1 MEIEKARVLGF
12 CFGVKRAIEL
22 IEKAADEGHTVET
35 LGAVVHNKTVTDNL
49 QRRGVLVIN
58 SLSEA
63 TGPVVA
69 ISSHG
74 AGPETARQI
83 KALNLRAVDATCPR
97 VLSAQRTAEEL
108 SANGFRVI
116 VFGDASHPEVKGILG
131 WARGNGTASLDA
143 EAILAADPT
152 QRLGILSQ
160 TTQNRASFANF
171 VSRITERWLPGGKEI
186 RAVNTICQATA
197 QRQFAASE
205 LAGKADIMIVVGG
218 RTSSNTKQLAEV
230 CRNAGTETHLIE
242 TAEDIDPAWLTGRRH
257 AGVTAGTS
265 TPEEAIDAV
274 VERLRK
280 LAGA

>member
-12 CFGVKRAIEL
+12 CFGVKRAVAL
-22 IEKAADEGHTVET
+22 IEKAAHEGNTLET

-49 QRRGVLVIN
+49 QRRGVRVIHN
-58 SLSEA
+58 LSEA
-63 TGPVVA
+63 KGPAVA

-74 AGPETARQI
+74 TGPDTARQI
-83 KALNLRAVDATCPR
+83 QALNLRAVDATCPR
-97 VLSAQRTAEEL
+97 VRSAQRVAEEL
-108 SANGFRVI
+108 SGKGFRVI
-116 VFGDASHPEVKGILG
+116 VFGDADHPEVRGILG
-131 WARGNGTASLDA
+131 WAGGNGMASLDA
-143 EAILAADPT
+143 EAILAADPA

-197 QRQFAASE
+197 QRQCAAAE

-218 RTSSNTKQLAEV
+218 RTSSNTKRLAEV
-230 CRNAGTETHLIE
+230 CRNSGVETHMIE

-265 TPEEAIDAV
+265 TPEEAIEAV
-274 VERLRK
+274 VERLR
-280 LAGA
+280 LLS